1 MKVLQLKQR
10 IFLKIAF
17 RLKRLTTYSH
27 YKPLCWRFYKNKHTL
42 IMKIYLNSMIT
53 LFFSKT
59 AILNSTL
66 GLGALLFG
74 FHFPIFSQG
83 QVKVDAENQHITVFL
98 NRAQI
103 EAHVKTTV
111 QAGTTKMIISNV
123 ATTADPNSIQIGGKG
138 DVVIMGVKFKQNYLG
153 NKKRS
158 VMEDSL
164 KMAKSELE
172 VVDVLVKVAD
182 NERNMLMANS
192 NIKNEK
198 DGATPEDLK
207 EMMDFFRTKLT
218 EIGTRQMQLLR
229 QSKDLQDKINRFQQ
243 QLDSQGT
250 NLNQPAGEIEL
261 TLQAKAYSS
270 VELNLTYI
278 ANNAGWSPVYD
289 IRAKDLKSNID
300 LAYRAN
306 VYQSTGLDWKN
317 VKLTLSTA
325 NPAEGGTKPELFAQY
340 LSVFEPV
347 VIQSKNIRMMKSEN
361 APQAMAMDAVPLN
374 EVATTASFVN
384 TVQTTLAINFDIS
397 IPYTIP
403 SGGIAELVDIQNH
416 SLSSS
421 FKYYSVPKFDKDAFL
436 TAIITDWEKYNLL
449 PGTANVYFEGT
460 FVGKTD
466 IANGEAKDSLLIS
479 MGRDKKIISKRETI
493 EEFKSRKNIGSNIRE
508 SFGYRI
514 TLRNTKNEPISIVME
529 DQLPI
534 SQDSRIEVELEDA
547 IGADFNRET
556 GKLTWKLILQPLE
569 NKEILLKYSVKY
581 PKGKNIQ
588 GL

>member
-1 MKVLQLKQR
+1 
-10 IFLKIAF
+10 
-17 RLKRLTTYSH
+17 
-27 YKPLCWRFYKNKHTL
+27 
-42 IMKIYLNSMIT
+42 MKIYLQSLLT

-74 FHFPIFSQG
+74 FHFPILSQG
-83 QVKVDAENQHITVFL
+83 QVKIEAENQHITVFL

-103 EAHVKTTV
+103 EARVKTTV
-111 QAGTTKMIISNV
+111 QAGTTKMIIGNV

-158 VMEDSL
+158 VLEDSL

-172 VVDVLVKVAD
+172 VVDVLVQVAE

-198 DGATPEDLK
+198 DGVTPEDLK

-218 EIGTRQMQLLR
+218 EIGTRQMQLVR

-243 QLDSQGT
+243 QLTSQGT
-250 NLNQPAGEIEL
+250 NVNQPAGEIEL

-289 IRAKDLKSNID
+289 IRAKDVKSNID

-306 VYQSTGLDWKN
+306 VYQSTGIDWKN

-325 NPAEGGTKPELFAQY
+325 NPAEGGTKPELYTQNVSIY
-340 LSVFEPV
+340 EPV
-347 VIQSKNIRMMKSEN
+347 VIQAKNARRMSMNE
-361 APQAMAMDAVPLN
+361 APPAAMTLDSAVPGLA
-374 EVATTASFVN
+374 VSTTAEYVN
-384 TVQTTLAINFDIS
+384 TVQSTLAVNFDIS
-397 IPYTIP
+397 IPYNIN
-403 SGGIAELVDIQNH
+403 SGGNDDLVDIQNH
-416 SLSSS
+416 SLRST
-421 FKYYSVPKFDKDAFL
+421 FKYYTVPKFDKDAFL
-436 TAIITDWEKYNLL
+436 TAVITDWEKYNLL
-449 PGTANVYFEGT
+449 PGTANIYFEGT
-460 FVGKTD
+460 FVGTTD
-466 IANGEAKDSLLIS
+466 IAGGEAKDSLLIS
-479 MGRDKKIISKRETI
+479 MGRDKKIISKREVI
-493 EEFKSRKNIGSNIRE
+493 EEFKSRKNVGSNIRE
-508 SFGYRI
+508 TFGYRI
-514 TLRNTKNEPISIVME
+514 TLRNTKNEPISIVLE
-529 DQLPI
+529 DQAPI

-556 GKLTWKLILQPLE
+556 GKLTWKLTLQPLE
-569 NKEILLKYSVKY
+569 NKEILLKYNIKY

>member
-1 MKVLQLKQR
+1 
-10 IFLKIAF
+10 
-17 RLKRLTTYSH
+17 
-27 YKPLCWRFYKNKHTL
+27 
-42 IMKIYLNSMIT
+42 MKIYLQSLLT

-66 GLGALLFG
+66 GIGALLFG

-103 EAHVKTTV
+103 DARVKTTV
-111 QAGTTKMIISNV
+111 QAGTTKMIIGNV
-123 ATTADPNSIQIGGKG
+123 ATTADANSIQIGGKG

-158 VMEDSL
+158 VLEDSL

-207 EMMDFFRTKLT
+207 EMLDFFRTKLT
-218 EIGTRQMQLLR
+218 EIGTRQMQLVR
-229 QSKDLQDKINRFQQ
+229 QSKELQDKINRFQQ
-243 QLDSQGT
+243 QLNSQGT
-250 NLNQPAGEIEL
+250 NVNQPAGEIEL
-261 TLQAKAYSS
+261 TLQAKAYSA

-289 IRAKDLKSNID
+289 IRAKDVKSNID

-306 VYQSTGLDWKN
+306 VYQSTGIDWKN

-325 NPAEGGTKPELFAQY
+325 NPAEGGTKPELYTQNVSIY
-340 LSVFEPV
+340 EPI
-347 VIQSKNIRMMKSEN
+347 VIQTKNSRMMKSEN
-361 APQAMAMDAVPLN
+361 VPQAMAMDAAPLN
-374 EVATTASFVN
+374 EVVTTASFVN
-384 TVQTTLAINFDIS
+384 TVQSTLSVNFDIS
-397 IPYTIP
+397 IPYNIP
-403 SGGIAELVDIQNH
+403 SGGNAEMVDIQNH
-416 SLSSS
+416 SLRST
-421 FKYYSVPKFDKDAFL
+421 FKYYTVPKFDKDAFL

-460 FVGKTD
+460 FVGTTD
-466 IANGEAKDSLLIS
+466 IAGGEAKDSLLIS

-493 EEFKSRKNIGSNIRE
+493 EEFKSRKNVGSNIRE
-508 SFGYRI
+508 TFGYRI

-529 DQLPI
+529 DQVPI

-556 GKLTWKLILQPLE
+556 GKLTWKLTLQPLE
-569 NKEILLKYSVKY
+569 NKEILLKYNVKY

>member
-1 MKVLQLKQR
+1 
-10 IFLKIAF
+10 
-17 RLKRLTTYSH
+17 
-27 YKPLCWRFYKNKHTL
+27 
-42 IMKIYLNSMIT
+42 MKIYLKSLLT

-103 EAHVKTTV
+103 DARIKTTV
-111 QAGTTKMIISNV
+111 QAGTSKMIIGNV

-153 NKKRS
+153 NKNRS
-158 VMEDSL
+158 VLEDSL
-164 KMAKSELE
+164 KMVKSELE

-218 EIGTRQMQLLR
+218 EIGTRQMQLVR
-229 QSKDLQDKINRFQQ
+229 QSKDLQEKINRFQQ
-243 QLDSQGT
+243 QLNSQGA
-250 NLNQPAGEIEL
+250 NINQPAGEIEL

-278 ANNAGWSPVYD
+278 ANNAGWSPMYD

-306 VYQSTGLDWKN
+306 VYQSTGIDWKN

-347 VIQSKNIRMMKSEN
+347 VMQSKNIRMMKSEN

-374 EVATTASFVN
+374 EVATSASFVN
-384 TVQTTLAINFDIS
+384 TVQKTLAINFDIS
-397 IPYTIP
+397 IPYSVP

-421 FKYYSVPKFDKDAFL
+421 YKYYSVPKFDKDAFL

-460 FVGKTD
+460 FVGTTD

-514 TLRNTKNEPISIVME
+514 TLRNTKNEAISIVME

-556 GKLTWKLILQPLE
+556 GKLTWKLTLQPLE
-569 NKEILLKYSVKY
+569 NKEILLKYNVKY

>member
-1 MKVLQLKQR
+1 
-10 IFLKIAF
+10 
-17 RLKRLTTYSH
+17 
-27 YKPLCWRFYKNKHTL
+27 
-42 IMKIYLNSMIT
+42 MKIYLQSLLT

-83 QVKVDAENQHITVFL
+83 QVKVEAENQHITVFL

-103 EAHVKTTV
+103 DARIKTTV
-111 QAGTTKMIISNV
+111 QAGTTKMIIGNV

-158 VMEDSL
+158 VLEDSL
-164 KMAKSELE
+164 KIAKNELE
-172 VVDVLVKVAD
+172 VVDVLVKVAE

-218 EIGTRQMQLLR
+218 EIGTRQMQLVR

-243 QLDSQGT
+243 QLTSQGT
-250 NLNQPAGEIEL
+250 NVNQPAGEIEL

-289 IRAKDLKSNID
+289 IRAKDVKSNID

-306 VYQSTGLDWKN
+306 VYQSTGIDWKN

-325 NPAEGGTKPELFAQY
+325 NPAEGGTKPELYTQNVSIY
-340 LSVFEPV
+340 EPV
-347 VIQSKNIRMMKSEN
+347 VIQTKNARMMKVG
-361 APQAMAMDAVPLN
+361 APQAMEMEAAPIMAD
-374 EVATTASFVN
+374 VATSASFVN
-384 TVQTTLAINFDIS
+384 TVQSTLAVNFDIS
-397 IPYTIP
+397 IPYNINS
-403 SGGIAELVDIQNH
+403 SGNEELVDIQNH
-416 SLSSS
+416 SLRST
-421 FKYYSVPKFDKDAFL
+421 FKYYTVPKFDKDAFL
-436 TAIITDWEKYNLL
+436 TAVITDWEKYNLL

-460 FVGKTD
+460 FVGTTE
-466 IANGEAKDSLLIS
+466 IAGGEAKDSLLIS

-493 EEFKSRKNIGSNIRE
+493 EEFKSRKNVGSNIRE
-508 SFGYRI
+508 TFGYRI
-514 TLRNTKNEPISIVME
+514 TLRNTKNEPISIVLE
-529 DQLPI
+529 DQVPI

-556 GKLTWKLILQPLE
+556 GKLTWKLTLQPLE
-569 NKEILLKYSVKY
+569 NKEILLKYNVKY

>member
-1 MKVLQLKQR
+1 
-10 IFLKIAF
+10 
-17 RLKRLTTYSH
+17 
-27 YKPLCWRFYKNKHTL
+27 
-42 IMKIYLNSMIT
+42 MKIYLQSMLT

-59 AILNSTL
+59 TILNSTL

-103 EAHVKTTV
+103 EARVKTTV
-111 QAGTTKMIISNV
+111 QAGTTKMIIGNV

-138 DVVIMGVKFKQNYLG
+138 DVLIMGVKFKQNYLG

-158 VMEDSL
+158 VLEDSL
-164 KMAKSELE
+164 KMAKTEFE
-172 VVDVLVKVAD
+172 VIDVLVKVAD

-207 EMMDFFRTKLT
+207 EMLDFFRTKLT
-218 EIGTRQMQLLR
+218 EIGTRQMQLIR
-229 QSKDLQDKINRFQQ
+229 QSKDLQEKITRFQQ

-270 VELNLTYI
+270 VDLNLTYI

-289 IRAKDLKSNID
+289 IRAKDVKSNID

-306 VYQSTGLDWKN
+306 VYQSTGIDWKN
-317 VKLTLSTA
+317 VKLTLSTI
-325 NPAEGGTKPELFAQY
+325 NPAEGGTKPELYAQY
-340 LSVFEPV
+340 VNIYEPV
-347 VIQSKNIRMMKSEN
+347 VVQTKNVRTMKFE
-361 APQAMAMDAVPLN
+361 APQAMAMESPEAAD
-374 EVATTASFVN
+374 VATTADFIN
-384 TVQTTLAINFDIS
+384 TVQTTLAVNFDIS

-403 SGGIAELVDIQNH
+403 SGGNAEMVDIQKH
-416 SLSSS
+416 SLSST
-421 FKYYSVPKFDKDAFL
+421 FKYYTVPKFDKDAFL
-436 TAIITDWEKYNLL
+436 TSIITDWEKYNLL

-460 FVGKTD
+460 FVGTTD
-466 IANGEAKDSLLIS
+466 IAGGETKDSLLIS
-479 MGRDKKIISKRETI
+479 MGRDKKIISKHETI
-493 EEFKSRKNIGSNIRE
+493 EEFKSRKNVGSIIRE

-514 TLRNTKNEPISIVME
+514 TLRNMKNEPISMVME
-529 DQLPI
+529 DQVPI
-534 SQDSRIEVELEDA
+534 SQDSRIEVELENA

-556 GKLTWKLILQPLE
+556 GKLTWKLTLQPLE
-569 NKEILLKYSVKY
+569 NKEILLKYNVKY

>member
-1 MKVLQLKQR
+1 
-10 IFLKIAF
+10 
-17 RLKRLTTYSH
+17 
-27 YKPLCWRFYKNKHTL
+27 
-42 IMKIYLNSMIT
+42 MKIYLKSLLT

-103 EAHVKTTV
+103 DARIKTTV
-111 QAGTTKMIISNV
+111 QAGTSKMIIGNV

-153 NKKRS
+153 NKNRS
-158 VMEDSL
+158 VLEDSL
-164 KMAKSELE
+164 KMVKSELE

-218 EIGTRQMQLLR
+218 EIGTRQMQLVR
-229 QSKDLQDKINRFQQ
+229 QSKDLQEKINRFQQ
-243 QLDSQGT
+243 QLNSQGA

-270 VELNLTYI
+270 IELNLTYI

-306 VYQSTGLDWKN
+306 VYQSTGIDWKN

-325 NPAEGGTKPELFAQY
+325 NPAEGGTKPELYAQY
-340 LSVFEPV
+340 LSIFEPV
-347 VIQSKNIRMMKSEN
+347 VMQSKNIRMMKSEN

-374 EVATTASFVN
+374 EVATSASFVN
-384 TVQTTLAINFDIS
+384 TVQKTLAINFDIS
-397 IPYTIP
+397 IPYSVP

-421 FKYYSVPKFDKDAFL
+421 YKYYSVPKFDKDAFL

-460 FVGKTD
+460 FVGTTD

-514 TLRNTKNEPISIVME
+514 TLRNTKNEAISIVME

-556 GKLTWKLILQPLE
+556 GKLTWKLTLQPLE
-569 NKEILLKYSVKY
+569 NKEILLKYNVKY

>member
-1 MKVLQLKQR
+1 
-10 IFLKIAF
+10 
-17 RLKRLTTYSH
+17 
-27 YKPLCWRFYKNKHTL
+27 
-42 IMKIYLNSMIT
+42 MKIYLQSLLT

-103 EAHVKTTV
+103 DARVKTTV
-111 QAGTTKMIISNV
+111 QAGTTKMIIGNV
-123 ATTADPNSIQIGGKG
+123 ATTTDPNSIQIGGKG

-158 VMEDSL
+158 VLEDSL

-218 EIGTRQMQLLR
+218 EIGTRQMQLVR

-243 QLDSQGT
+243 QLNSQGT
-250 NLNQPAGEIEL
+250 NVNQPAGEIEL
-261 TLQAKAYSS
+261 TLQAKAYSA

-289 IRAKDLKSNID
+289 IRAKDVKSNID
-300 LAYRAN
+300 LAYHAN
-306 VYQSTGLDWKN
+306 VYQSTGIDWKN

-325 NPAEGGTKPELFAQY
+325 NPAEGGTKPELY
-340 LSVFEPV
+340 TLNVSIYEPV
-347 VIQSKNIRMMKSEN
+347 VVQAKNVRTMKFE
-361 APQAMAMDAVPLN
+361 APQAMAMEAATAMAD
-374 EVATTASFVN
+374 VATSASFVN
-384 TVQTTLAINFDIS
+384 TVQSTLAVNFDIS
-397 IPYTIP
+397 IPYNIP
-403 SGGIAELVDIQNH
+403 SGGNAEMVDIQNH
-416 SLSSS
+416 SLRST
-421 FKYYSVPKFDKDAFL
+421 FKYYTVPKFDKDAFL
-436 TAIITDWEKYNLL
+436 TSIITDWEKYNLL

-460 FVGKTD
+460 FVGTTD
-466 IANGEAKDSLLIS
+466 IAGGEAKDSLLIS

-493 EEFKSRKNIGSNIRE
+493 EEFKSRKNVGSNIRE
-508 SFGYRI
+508 TFGYRI

-529 DQLPI
+529 DQVPI

-547 IGADFNRET
+547 KGADFNRET
-556 GKLTWKLILQPLE
+556 GKLTWKLTLQPLE
-569 NKEILLKYSVKY
+569 NKEILLKYNVKY

>member
-1 MKVLQLKQR
+1 
-10 IFLKIAF
+10 
-17 RLKRLTTYSH
+17 
-27 YKPLCWRFYKNKHTL
+27 
-42 IMKIYLNSMIT
+42 MKIYLQSLLT

-66 GLGALLFG
+66 GIGALLFG

-103 EAHVKTTV
+103 DARIKTTV
-111 QAGTTKMIISNV
+111 QAGTTKMIIGNV

-158 VMEDSL
+158 VLEDSL

-218 EIGTRQMQLLR
+218 EIGTRQMQLVR

-243 QLDSQGT
+243 QLNSQGT
-250 NLNQPAGEIEL
+250 NVNQPAGEIEL

-289 IRAKDLKSNID
+289 IRAKDVKSNID

-306 VYQSTGLDWKN
+306 VYQSTGIDWKN

-325 NPAEGGTKPELFAQY
+325 NPAEGGTKPELYAQY
-340 LSVFEPV
+340 VNIYEPV
-347 VIQSKNIRMMKSEN
+347 VIQTKNARMMKSEN
-361 APQAMAMDAVPLN
+361 APQAMAMEAAPAMAD
-374 EVATTASFVN
+374 VATSASFVN
-384 TVQTTLAINFDIS
+384 TVQSTLAVNFDIS
-397 IPYTIP
+397 IPYNIS
-403 SGGIAELVDIQNH
+403 SGGNAEMVDIQNH
-416 SLSSS
+416 SLRST
-421 FKYYSVPKFDKDAFL
+421 FKYYTVPKYDKDAFL

-460 FVGKTD
+460 FVGTTD
-466 IANGEAKDSLLIS
+466 IAGGEAKDSLLIS

-493 EEFKSRKNIGSNIRE
+493 EEFKSRKNVGSNIRE

-529 DQLPI
+529 DQVPI

-556 GKLTWKLILQPLE
+556 GKLTWKLTLQPLE
-569 NKEILLKYSVKY
+569 NKEILLKYNVKY

>member
-1 MKVLQLKQR
+1 
-10 IFLKIAF
+10 
-17 RLKRLTTYSH
+17 
-27 YKPLCWRFYKNKHTL
+27 
-42 IMKIYLNSMIT
+42 MKIYLQSLLT

-59 AILNSTL
+59 TILNSTL

-103 EAHVKTTV
+103 EARVKTTV
-111 QAGTTKMIISNV
+111 QAGTTKMIIGNV

-138 DVVIMGVKFKQNYLG
+138 DVLIMGVKFKQNYLG

-158 VMEDSL
+158 VLEDSL
-164 KMAKSELE
+164 KMAKTESE
-172 VVDVLVKVAD
+172 VVDVLVEVAD

-207 EMMDFFRTKLT
+207 EMLDFFRTKLT
-218 EIGTRQMQLLR
+218 EIGTRQMQLVR
-229 QSKDLQDKINRFQQ
+229 QSKDLQEKITRFQQ

-261 TLQAKAYSS
+261 TLQAKAYSA

-289 IRAKDLKSNID
+289 IRAKDVKSNID

-306 VYQSTGLDWKN
+306 VYQSTGIDWKN

-325 NPAEGGTKPELFAQY
+325 NPAEGGTKPELYAQY
-340 LSVFEPV
+340 VNIYEPV
-347 VIQSKNIRMMKSEN
+347 VVQPKNVRTMKFE
-361 APQAMAMDAVPLN
+361 APQAMSIEAAPAMAD
-374 EVATTASFVN
+374 VATTASIVN
-384 TVQTTLAINFDIS
+384 TVQSTLAVNFDIS
-397 IPYTIP
+397 ILYSIP
-403 SGGIAELVDIQNH
+403 SGGNAQMVDIQNH
-416 SLSSS
+416 LLRST
-421 FKYYSVPKFDKDAFL
+421 FKYYTVPKFDKDAFL

-449 PGTANVYFEGT
+449 PGTANIYFEGT
-460 FVGKTD
+460 FVGTTD
-466 IANGEAKDSLLIS
+466 IASGEAKDSLLIS

-493 EEFKSRKNIGSNIRE
+493 EEFKSRKNVGSNIRE

-529 DQLPI
+529 DQVPI

-556 GKLTWKLILQPLE
+556 GKLTWKLTLQPLE
-569 NKEILLKYSVKY
+569 NKEVLLKYNVKY

>member
-1 MKVLQLKQR
+1 
-10 IFLKIAF
+10 
-17 RLKRLTTYSH
+17 
-27 YKPLCWRFYKNKHTL
+27 
-42 IMKIYLNSMIT
+42 MKIYLQSLLT

-59 AILNSTL
+59 SILNSTL

-83 QVKVDAENQHITVFL
+83 QIKVDAENQHITVFL

-103 EAHVKTTV
+103 DARVKTTL
-111 QAGTTKMIISNV
+111 QAGTTKMIIGNV

-158 VMEDSL
+158 VLEDSL

-218 EIGTRQMQLLR
+218 EIGTRQMQLVR

-243 QLDSQGT
+243 QLTSQGT
-250 NLNQPAGEIEL
+250 NVNQPAGEIEL
-261 TLQAKAYSS
+261 TLQAKSS
-270 VELNLTYI
+270 SNVELNLTYI

-289 IRAKDLKSNID
+289 IRAKDVKSNID

-306 VYQSTGLDWKN
+306 VYQSTGIDWRN

-325 NPAEGGTKPELFAQY
+325 NPAEGGTKPELYAQY
-340 LSVFEPV
+340 VNIYEPV
-347 VIQSKNIRMMKSEN
+347 VIQTKNARMMKGE
-361 APQAMAMDAVPLN
+361 APQAMEMAAAPAAMADVS
-374 EVATTASFVN
+374 TTASFVN
-384 TVQTTLAINFDIS
+384 TVQSTLAVNFDIS
-397 IPYTIP
+397 IPYNIN
-403 SGGIAELVDIQNH
+403 SGGNAEMVDIQNH
-416 SLSSS
+416 SLRSTY
-421 FKYYSVPKFDKDAFL
+421 KYYTVPKFDKDAFL
-436 TAIITDWEKYNLL
+436 TAVITDWEKYNLL

-460 FVGKTD
+460 FVGTTD
-466 IANGEAKDSLLIS
+466 IAGGEAKDSLLIS
-479 MGRDKKIISKRETI
+479 LGRDKKIISKRETM
-493 EEFKSRKNIGSNIRE
+493 EEFKSRKNVGSNIRE
-508 SFGYRI
+508 SFGYRL

-529 DQLPI
+529 DQVPI

-556 GKLTWKLILQPLE
+556 GKLTWKLTLQPLE
-569 NKEILLKYSVKY
+569 NKEILLKYNVKY

>member
-1 MKVLQLKQR
+1 
-10 IFLKIAF
+10 
-17 RLKRLTTYSH
+17 
-27 YKPLCWRFYKNKHTL
+27 
-42 IMKIYLNSMIT
+42 MKIYLKSLLT

-103 EAHVKTTV
+103 DARIKTTV
-111 QAGTTKMIISNV
+111 QAGTSKMIIGNV
-123 ATTADPNSIQIGGKG
+123 ATTADPNSIQVGGKG

-153 NKKRS
+153 NKNRS
-158 VMEDSL
+158 VLEDSL
-164 KMAKSELE
+164 KMVKSELE

-218 EIGTRQMQLLR
+218 EIGTRQMQLVR
-229 QSKDLQDKINRFQQ
+229 QSKDLQEKINRFQQ
-243 QLDSQGT
+243 QLDSQGA

-278 ANNAGWSPVYD
+278 ANNAGWLPVYD

-306 VYQSTGLDWKN
+306 VYQSTGIDWKN

-347 VIQSKNIRMMKSEN
+347 VMQSKNIRMMKSEN

-374 EVATTASFVN
+374 EVATSASFVN
-384 TVQTTLAINFDIS
+384 TVQKTLAINFDIS
-397 IPYTIP
+397 IPYSVP

-421 FKYYSVPKFDKDAFL
+421 YKYYSVPKFDKDAFL

-460 FVGKTD
+460 FVGTTD

-493 EEFKSRKNIGSNIRE
+493 EEFKSRKNMGSNIRE

-556 GKLTWKLILQPLE
+556 GKLTWKLTLQPLE
-569 NKEILLKYSVKY
+569 NKEILLKYNVKY

>member
-1 MKVLQLKQR
+1 
-10 IFLKIAF
+10 
-17 RLKRLTTYSH
+17 
-27 YKPLCWRFYKNKHTL
+27 
-42 IMKIYLNSMIT
+42 MKIYLKSLLT

-59 AILNSTL
+59 SILNSTL

-103 EAHVKTTV
+103 DARIKTTV
-111 QAGTTKMIISNV
+111 QVGTSKMIIGNV

-153 NKKRS
+153 NKNRS
-158 VMEDSL
+158 VLEDSL
-164 KMAKSELE
+164 KMVKSELE

-218 EIGTRQMQLLR
+218 EIGTRQMQLVR
-229 QSKDLQDKINRFQQ
+229 QSKDLQEKITRFQQ

-261 TLQAKAYSS
+261 TLQAKAYSA

-289 IRAKDLKSNID
+289 IRAKDVKSNID

-306 VYQSTGLDWKN
+306 VYQSTGIDWKN

-325 NPAEGGTKPELFAQY
+325 NPAEGGTKPELYAQY
-340 LSVFEPV
+340 VNIYEPV
-347 VIQSKNIRMMKSEN
+347 VVQPKNVRTMKFE
-361 APQAMAMDAVPLN
+361 APQAMSIEAAPAMAD
-374 EVATTASFVN
+374 VATTASIVN
-384 TVQTTLAINFDIS
+384 TVQSTLAVNFDIS
-397 IPYTIP
+397 ILYSIP
-403 SGGIAELVDIQNH
+403 SGGNAQMVDIQNH
-416 SLSSS
+416 LLRST
-421 FKYYSVPKFDKDAFL
+421 FKYYTVPKFDKDAFL

-449 PGTANVYFEGT
+449 PGTANIYFEGT
-460 FVGKTD
+460 FVGTTD
-466 IANGEAKDSLLIS
+466 IAGGEAKDSLLIS

-493 EEFKSRKNIGSNIRE
+493 EEFKSRKNVGSNIRE

-514 TLRNTKNEPISIVME
+514 TLRNTKNEPIFIVME
-529 DQLPI
+529 DQVPI

-556 GKLTWKLILQPLE
+556 GKLTWKLTLQPLE
-569 NKEILLKYSVKY
+569 NKEVLLKYNVKY

>member
-1 MKVLQLKQR
+1 
-10 IFLKIAF
+10 
-17 RLKRLTTYSH
+17 
-27 YKPLCWRFYKNKHTL
+27 
-42 IMKIYLNSMIT
+42 MKIYLQSMLT

-59 AILNSTL
+59 TILNSTL

-83 QVKVDAENQHITVFL
+83 QVKVEAENQHITVFL

-103 EAHVKTTV
+103 EAHVKMTV
-111 QAGTTKMIISNV
+111 QAGTTKMIIGNV
-123 ATTADPNSIQIGGKG
+123 ATTTDPNSIQIGGKG
-138 DVVIMGVKFKQNYLG
+138 DVLIMGVKFKQNYLG

-158 VMEDSL
+158 VLEDSL
-164 KMAKSELE
+164 KMAKTEFE
-172 VVDVLVKVAD
+172 VIDVLVKVAD
-182 NERNMLMANS
+182 NERNVLMANS

-207 EMMDFFRTKLT
+207 EMLDFFRTKLT
-218 EIGTRQMQLLR
+218 EIGTRQMQLVR

-261 TLQAKAYSS
+261 TLQAKSYSA

-289 IRAKDLKSNID
+289 IRAKDVKSNID

-306 VYQSTGLDWKN
+306 VYQSTGIDWKN

-325 NPAEGGTKPELFAQY
+325 NPSEGGTKPELYTQNVSIY
-340 LSVFEPV
+340 EPV
-347 VIQSKNIRMMKSEN
+347 VVQTKNVRMMKFE
-361 APQAMAMDAVPLN
+361 APQAMAMEAAPAMAD
-374 EVATTASFVN
+374 VATSASIVN
-384 TVQTTLAINFDIS
+384 TVQSTLAVNFDIS
-397 IPYTIP
+397 IPYNIP
-403 SGGIAELVDIQNH
+403 PGGNAEMVDIQNH
-416 SLSSS
+416 SLRST
-421 FKYYSVPKFDKDAFL
+421 FKYYTVPKFDKDAFL

-460 FVGKTD
+460 FVGTTD
-466 IANGEAKDSLLIS
+466 IVGGEAKDSLLIS

-493 EEFKSRKNIGSNIRE
+493 EEFKSRKNVGSNIRE

-529 DQLPI
+529 DQVPI

-556 GKLTWKLILQPLE
+556 GKLTWKLTLQPLE
-569 NKEILLKYSVKY
+569 NKEVLLKYSVKY

>member
-1 MKVLQLKQR
+1 
-10 IFLKIAF
+10 
-17 RLKRLTTYSH
+17 
-27 YKPLCWRFYKNKHTL
+27 
-42 IMKIYLNSMIT
+42 MKIYLQSMLT

-59 AILNSTL
+59 TILNSTL

-103 EAHVKTTV
+103 EARLKTTV
-111 QAGTTKMIISNV
+111 QAGTTKMIIGNV
-123 ATTADPNSIQIGGKG
+123 ATTTDPNSIQIGGKG
-138 DVVIMGVKFKQNYLG
+138 DVLIMGVKFKQNYLG

-158 VMEDSL
+158 VLEDSL
-164 KMAKSELE
+164 KMAKTEFE
-172 VVDVLVKVAD
+172 VIDVLVKVAD

-207 EMMDFFRTKLT
+207 EMLDFFRTKLT
-218 EIGTRQMQLLR
+218 EIGTRQMQLVR

-261 TLQAKAYSS
+261 TLQAKSYSA

-289 IRAKDLKSNID
+289 IRAKDVKSNID

-306 VYQSTGLDWKN
+306 VYQSTGIDWKN

-325 NPAEGGTKPELFAQY
+325 NPSEGGTKPELYTQNVSIY
-340 LSVFEPV
+340 EPV
-347 VIQSKNIRMMKSEN
+347 VVQTKNVRMMKFE
-361 APQAMAMDAVPLN
+361 APQAMAMEAAPAMAD
-374 EVATTASFVN
+374 VATSASIVN
-384 TVQTTLAINFDIS
+384 TVQSTLAVNFDIS
-397 IPYTIP
+397 IPYNIP
-403 SGGIAELVDIQNH
+403 SGGNAEMVDIQNH
-416 SLSSS
+416 SLRST
-421 FKYYSVPKFDKDAFL
+421 FKYYTVPKFDKDAFL

-460 FVGKTD
+460 FVGTTD
-466 IANGEAKDSLLIS
+466 IVGGEAKDSLLIS

-493 EEFKSRKNIGSNIRE
+493 EEFKSRKNVGSNIRE

-556 GKLTWKLILQPLE
+556 GKLTWKLTLQPLE
-569 NKEILLKYSVKY
+569 NKEVLLKYSVKY

>member
-1 MKVLQLKQR
+1 
-10 IFLKIAF
+10 
-17 RLKRLTTYSH
+17 
-27 YKPLCWRFYKNKHTL
+27 
-42 IMKIYLNSMIT
+42 MKIYLQSLLT

-59 AILNSTL
+59 SILNSTL

-103 EAHVKTTV
+103 DARVKTTV
-111 QAGTTKMIISNV
+111 QAGTTKMIIGNV

-158 VMEDSL
+158 VLEDSL

-172 VVDVLVKVAD
+172 VVDVLVKVAE

-218 EIGTRQMQLLR
+218 EIGTRQMQLVR

-243 QLDSQGT
+243 QLTSQGT
-250 NLNQPAGEIEL
+250 NVNQPAGEIEL
-261 TLQAKAYSS
+261 TLQAKAYAA

-289 IRAKDLKSNID
+289 IRAKDVKSNID

-306 VYQSTGLDWKN
+306 VYQSTGIDWKN

-325 NPAEGGTKPELFAQY
+325 NPAEGGTKPELYAQY
-340 LSVFEPV
+340 VNIYEPV
-347 VIQSKNIRMMKSEN
+347 VIQTKNARAMKFE
-361 APQAMAMDAVPLN
+361 APQAMEMAAAPAMADVS
-374 EVATTASFVN
+374 TSASFVN
-384 TVQTTLAINFDIS
+384 TVQSTLAVNFDIS
-397 IPYTIP
+397 IPYNIN
-403 SGGIAELVDIQNH
+403 SGGNAEMVDIQNH
-416 SLSSS
+416 SLRSTY
-421 FKYYSVPKFDKDAFL
+421 KYYTVPKFDKDAFL
-436 TAIITDWEKYNLL
+436 TAVITDWEKYNLL

-460 FVGKTD
+460 FVGTTD
-466 IANGEAKDSLLIS
+466 IAGGEAKDSLLIS
-479 MGRDKKIISKRETI
+479 LGRDKKIISKRETI
-493 EEFKSRKNIGSNIRE
+493 EEFKSRKNVGSNIRE
-508 SFGYRI
+508 SFGYRL

-529 DQLPI
+529 DQVPI

-556 GKLTWKLILQPLE
+556 GKLTWKLTLQPLE
-569 NKEILLKYSVKY
+569 NKEILLKYNVKY

>member
-1 MKVLQLKQR
+1 
-10 IFLKIAF
+10 
-17 RLKRLTTYSH
+17 
-27 YKPLCWRFYKNKHTL
+27 
-42 IMKIYLNSMIT
+42 MKIYLKSLLT

-103 EAHVKTTV
+103 DARIKTTV
-111 QAGTTKMIISNV
+111 QAGTSKMIIGNV

-153 NKKRS
+153 NKNRS
-158 VMEDSL
+158 VLEDSL

-229 QSKDLQDKINRFQQ
+229 QSKDLQEKIKRFQQ

-278 ANNAGWSPVYD
+278 ANNAGWLPVYD

-306 VYQSTGLDWKN
+306 VYQSTGIDWKN

-347 VIQSKNIRMMKSEN
+347 VMQSKNIRMMKSEN

-374 EVATTASFVN
+374 EVATSASFVN
-384 TVQTTLAINFDIS
+384 TVQKTLAINFDIS
-397 IPYTIP
+397 IPYSVP

-421 FKYYSVPKFDKDAFL
+421 YKYYSVPKFDKDAFL

-460 FVGKTD
+460 FVGTTD

-514 TLRNTKNEPISIVME
+514 TLRNTKNEAISIVME

-556 GKLTWKLILQPLE
+556 GKLTWKLTLQPLE
-569 NKEILLKYSVKY
+569 NKEILLKYNVKY

>member
-1 MKVLQLKQR
+1 
-10 IFLKIAF
+10 
-17 RLKRLTTYSH
+17 
-27 YKPLCWRFYKNKHTL
+27 
-42 IMKIYLNSMIT
+42 MKIYLQSMLT

-59 AILNSTL
+59 TILNSTL

-103 EAHVKTTV
+103 EARVKTTV
-111 QAGTTKMIISNV
+111 QAGTTKMIIGNV

-138 DVVIMGVKFKQNYLG
+138 DVLIMGVKFKQNYLG

-158 VMEDSL
+158 VLEDSL
-164 KMAKSELE
+164 KMAKTESE

-207 EMMDFFRTKLT
+207 EMLDFFRTKLT
-218 EIGTRQMQLLR
+218 EIGTRQMQLVR
-229 QSKDLQDKINRFQQ
+229 QSKDLQEKITRFQQ

-261 TLQAKAYSS
+261 TLQAKAYSA

-289 IRAKDLKSNID
+289 IRAKDVKSNID

-306 VYQSTGLDWKN
+306 VYQSTGIDWKN

-325 NPAEGGTKPELFAQY
+325 NPAEGGTKPELYAQY
-340 LSVFEPV
+340 VNIYEPV
-347 VIQSKNIRMMKSEN
+347 VVQPKNVRTMKFE
-361 APQAMAMDAVPLN
+361 APQAMSIEAAPAMAD
-374 EVATTASFVN
+374 VATTASIVN
-384 TVQTTLAINFDIS
+384 TVQSTLAVNFDIS
-397 IPYTIP
+397 ILYSIP
-403 SGGIAELVDIQNH
+403 SGGNAQMVDIQNH
-416 SLSSS
+416 LLRST
-421 FKYYSVPKFDKDAFL
+421 FKYYTVPKFDKDAFL

-449 PGTANVYFEGT
+449 PGTANIYFEGT
-460 FVGKTD
+460 FVGTTD
-466 IANGEAKDSLLIS
+466 IASGEAKDSLLIS

-493 EEFKSRKNIGSNIRE
+493 EEFKSRKNVGSNIRE

-529 DQLPI
+529 DQVPI

-556 GKLTWKLILQPLE
+556 GKLTWKLTLQPLE
-569 NKEILLKYSVKY
+569 NKEVLLKYNVKY

>member
-1 MKVLQLKQR
+1 
-10 IFLKIAF
+10 
-17 RLKRLTTYSH
+17 
-27 YKPLCWRFYKNKHTL
+27 
-42 IMKIYLNSMIT
+42 MKIYLKSLLT

-59 AILNSTL
+59 SILNSTL

-103 EAHVKTTV
+103 DARVKTTV
-111 QAGTTKMIISNV
+111 QAGTTKMIIGNV

-158 VMEDSL
+158 VLEDSL

-243 QLDSQGT
+243 QLTSQGT
-250 NLNQPAGEIEL
+250 NVNQPAGEIEL
-261 TLQAKAYSS
+261 TLQAKAYSA

-289 IRAKDLKSNID
+289 IRAKDVKSNID

-306 VYQSTGLDWKN
+306 VYQSTGIDWKN
-317 VKLTLSTA
+317 VRLTLSTA
-325 NPAEGGTKPELFAQY
+325 NPAEGGTKPELYAQY
-340 LSVFEPV
+340 VNIYEPV
-347 VIQSKNIRMMKSEN
+347 VVQAKNVRTMKFE
-361 APQAMAMDAVPLN
+361 APQAMAMEAAPAMAD
-374 EVATTASFVN
+374 VATSASFVN
-384 TVQTTLAINFDIS
+384 TVQSTLAVNFDIS
-397 IPYTIP
+397 IPYNIN
-403 SGGIAELVDIQNH
+403 SGGNAEMVDIQNH
-416 SLSSS
+416 SLRST
-421 FKYYSVPKFDKDAFL
+421 FKYYTVPKFDKDAFL

-460 FVGKTD
+460 FVGTTD
-466 IANGEAKDSLLIS
+466 IAGGEAKDSLLIS

-493 EEFKSRKNIGSNIRE
+493 EEFKSRKNVGSNIRE
-508 SFGYRI
+508 TFGYRI

-529 DQLPI
+529 DQVPI

-556 GKLTWKLILQPLE
+556 GKLTWKLTLQPLE
-569 NKEILLKYSVKY
+569 NKEILLKYNVKY

>member
-1 MKVLQLKQR
+1 
-10 IFLKIAF
+10 
-17 RLKRLTTYSH
+17 
-27 YKPLCWRFYKNKHTL
+27 
-42 IMKIYLNSMIT
+42 MKIYLQSMLT

-59 AILNSTL
+59 TILNSTL
-66 GLGALLFG
+66 RLGALLFG

-103 EAHVKTTV
+103 EARLKTTV
-111 QAGTTKMIISNV
+111 QAGTTKMIIGNV

-138 DVVIMGVKFKQNYLG
+138 DVLIMGVKFKQNYLG

-158 VMEDSL
+158 VLEDSL
-164 KMAKSELE
+164 KMAKTEFE
-172 VVDVLVKVAD
+172 VIDVLVKVAD

-207 EMMDFFRTKLT
+207 EMLDFFRTKLT
-218 EIGTRQMQLLR
+218 EIGTRQMQLVR
-229 QSKDLQDKINRFQQ
+229 QSKDLQEKITRFQQ

-270 VELNLTYI
+270 VDLNLTYI

-289 IRAKDLKSNID
+289 IRAKDVKSNID

-306 VYQSTGLDWKN
+306 VYQSTGIDWKN
-317 VKLTLSTA
+317 VKLTLSTI
-325 NPAEGGTKPELFAQY
+325 NPAEGGTKPELYAQY
-340 LSVFEPV
+340 VNIYEPAVVQPKNVRSMKFE
-347 VIQSKNIRMMKSEN
+347 
-361 APQAMAMDAVPLN
+361 APQAMSIEAQPEAAD
-374 EVATTASFVN
+374 VATTADFIN
-384 TVQTTLAINFDIS
+384 TVQTTLAVNFDIS

-403 SGGIAELVDIQNH
+403 SGGNAEMVDIQNH
-416 SLSSS
+416 SLSST
-421 FKYYSVPKFDKDAFL
+421 FKYYTVPKFDKDAFL

-460 FVGKTD
+460 FVGTTD
-466 IANGEAKDSLLIS
+466 IAGGETKDSLLIS
-479 MGRDKKIISKRETI
+479 MGRDKKIISKHETI
-493 EEFKSRKNIGSNIRE
+493 EEFKSRKNVGSIIRE

-514 TLRNTKNEPISIVME
+514 TLRNTKNEPISMVME
-529 DQLPI
+529 DQVPI
-534 SQDSRIEVELEDA
+534 SQDSRIEVELENA

-556 GKLTWKLILQPLE
+556 GKLTWKLTLQPLE
-569 NKEILLKYSVKY
+569 NKEILLKYNVKY

>member
-1 MKVLQLKQR
+1 
-10 IFLKIAF
+10 
-17 RLKRLTTYSH
+17 
-27 YKPLCWRFYKNKHTL
+27 
-42 IMKIYLNSMIT
+42 MKIYLKSLLT
-53 LFFSKT
+53 LFFSKS

-103 EAHVKTTV
+103 DARIKTTV
-111 QAGTTKMIISNV
+111 QAGTSKMIIGNV

-153 NKKRS
+153 NKNRS
-158 VMEDSL
+158 VLEDSL

-229 QSKDLQDKINRFQQ
+229 QSKDLQEKIKRFQQ

-278 ANNAGWSPVYD
+278 ANNAGWLPVYD

-306 VYQSTGLDWKN
+306 VYQSTGIDWKN

-347 VIQSKNIRMMKSEN
+347 VMQSKNIRMMKSEN

-374 EVATTASFVN
+374 EVATSASFVN
-384 TVQTTLAINFDIS
+384 TVQKTLAINFDIS
-397 IPYTIP
+397 IPYSVP

-421 FKYYSVPKFDKDAFL
+421 YKYYSVPKFDKDAFL

-460 FVGKTD
+460 FVGTTD

-514 TLRNTKNEPISIVME
+514 TLRNTKNEAISIVME

-556 GKLTWKLILQPLE
+556 GKLTWKLTLQPLE
-569 NKEILLKYSVKY
+569 NKEILLKYNVKY

>member
-1 MKVLQLKQR
+1 
-10 IFLKIAF
+10 
-17 RLKRLTTYSH
+17 
-27 YKPLCWRFYKNKHTL
+27 
-42 IMKIYLNSMIT
+42 MKIYLKSLLT

-103 EAHVKTTV
+103 DARIKTTV
-111 QAGTTKMIISNV
+111 QAGTSKMIIGNV
-123 ATTADPNSIQIGGKG
+123 ATTADPNSIQVGGKG

-153 NKKRS
+153 NKNRS
-158 VMEDSL
+158 VLEDSL
-164 KMAKSELE
+164 KMVKSELE

-229 QSKDLQDKINRFQQ
+229 QSKDLQEKINRFQQ
-243 QLDSQGT
+243 QLNSQGA

-278 ANNAGWSPVYD
+278 ANNAGWLPVYD

-306 VYQSTGLDWKN
+306 VYQSTGIDWKN

-325 NPAEGGTKPELFAQY
+325 NPAEGGTKPELYAQY
-340 LSVFEPV
+340 LSIFEPV
-347 VIQSKNIRMMKSEN
+347 VMQSKNIRMMKSEN

-384 TVQTTLAINFDIS
+384 AVQTTLAINFDIS

-514 TLRNTKNEPISIVME
+514 TLRNTKNEPISIMME

-534 SQDSRIEVELEDA
+534 SQDSRIEVELEEDA

-569 NKEILLKYSVKY
+569 NKEILLKYNVKY

>member
-1 MKVLQLKQR
+1 
-10 IFLKIAF
+10 
-17 RLKRLTTYSH
+17 
-27 YKPLCWRFYKNKHTL
+27 
-42 IMKIYLNSMIT
+42 MKIYLKSLLT

-103 EAHVKTTV
+103 DARIKTTV
-111 QAGTTKMIISNV
+111 QAGTSKMIIGNV
-123 ATTADPNSIQIGGKG
+123 ATTADPNSIQVGGKG

-153 NKKRS
+153 NKNRS
-158 VMEDSL
+158 VLEDSL

-229 QSKDLQDKINRFQQ
+229 QSKDLQEKIKRFQQ

-278 ANNAGWSPVYD
+278 ANNAGWLPVYD

-306 VYQSTGLDWKN
+306 VYQSTGIDWKN

-347 VIQSKNIRMMKSEN
+347 VMQSKNIRMMKSEN

-374 EVATTASFVN
+374 EVATSASFVN
-384 TVQTTLAINFDIS
+384 TVQKTLAINFDIS
-397 IPYTIP
+397 IPYSVP

-421 FKYYSVPKFDKDAFL
+421 YKYYSVPKFDKDAFL

-460 FVGKTD
+460 FVGTTD

-493 EEFKSRKNIGSNIRE
+493 EEFKSRKNMGSNIRE

-514 TLRNTKNEPISIVME
+514 TLRNTKNEAISIVME

-556 GKLTWKLILQPLE
+556 GKLTWKLTLQPLE
-569 NKEILLKYSVKY
+569 NKEILLKYNVKY

>member
-1 MKVLQLKQR
+1 MK
-10 IFLKIAF
+10 IFLQS
-17 RLKRLTTYSH
+17 LL
-27 YKPLCWRFYKNKHTL
+27 
-42 IMKIYLNSMIT
+42 T

-83 QVKVDAENQHITVFL
+83 QVKIDAENQHITVFL

-103 EAHVKTTV
+103 DARVKTTV
-111 QAGTTKMIISNV
+111 QAGTTKMIIGNV
-123 ATTADPNSIQIGGKG
+123 ATTTDPNSIQIGGKG

-158 VMEDSL
+158 VLEDSL

-218 EIGTRQMQLLR
+218 EIGTRQMQLVR

-261 TLQAKAYSS
+261 TLQAKVYSS

-289 IRAKDLKSNID
+289 IRAKDVKSNID

-306 VYQSTGLDWKN
+306 VYQSTGIDWKN

-325 NPAEGGTKPELFAQY
+325 NPAEGGTKPELYTQNVSIY
-340 LSVFEPV
+340 EPV
-347 VIQSKNIRMMKSEN
+347 VVQTKNVRAMKFE
-361 APQAMAMDAVPLN
+361 APQAMAMEAAPAMAD
-374 EVATTASFVN
+374 VATSASFVN
-384 TVQTTLAINFDIS
+384 TVQSTLAVNFDIS
-397 IPYTIP
+397 ILYNIP
-403 SGGIAELVDIQNH
+403 SGGNAEMVDIQNH
-416 SLSSS
+416 SLRST
-421 FKYYSVPKFDKDAFL
+421 FKYYTVPKFDKDAFL

-460 FVGKTD
+460 FVGTTD
-466 IANGEAKDSLLIS
+466 IAGGEAKDSLLIS

-493 EEFKSRKNIGSNIRE
+493 EEFKSRKNVGSNIRE

-514 TLRNTKNEPISIVME
+514 TLRNMKNEPISIVME
-529 DQLPI
+529 DQVPI

-556 GKLTWKLILQPLE
+556 GKLTWKLTLQPLE
-569 NKEILLKYSVKY
+569 NKEILLKYIVKY

>member
-1 MKVLQLKQR
+1 MK
-10 IFLKIAF
+10 IFLQS
-17 RLKRLTTYSH
+17 LL
-27 YKPLCWRFYKNKHTL
+27 
-42 IMKIYLNSMIT
+42 T

-83 QVKVDAENQHITVFL
+83 QVKIDAENQHITVFL

-103 EAHVKTTV
+103 DARVKTTV
-111 QAGTTKMIISNV
+111 QAGTTKMIIGNV

-158 VMEDSL
+158 VLEDSL

-218 EIGTRQMQLLR
+218 EIGTRQMQLVR

-261 TLQAKAYSS
+261 TLQAKVYSS

-289 IRAKDLKSNID
+289 IRAKDVKSNID

-306 VYQSTGLDWKN
+306 VYQSTGIDWKN

-325 NPAEGGTKPELFAQY
+325 NPAEGGTKPELYTQNVSIY
-340 LSVFEPV
+340 EPV
-347 VIQSKNIRMMKSEN
+347 VVQTKNVRTMKFE
-361 APQAMAMDAVPLN
+361 APQAMAMEAAPVMAD
-374 EVATTASFVN
+374 VATSASFVN
-384 TVQTTLAINFDIS
+384 TVQSTLAVNFDIS
-397 IPYTIP
+397 ILYNIP
-403 SGGIAELVDIQNH
+403 SGGNAEMVDIQNH
-416 SLSSS
+416 SLRST
-421 FKYYSVPKFDKDAFL
+421 FKYYTVPKFDKDAFL

-460 FVGKTD
+460 FVGTTD
-466 IANGEAKDSLLIS
+466 IAGGEAKDSLLIS

-529 DQLPI
+529 DQVPI

-556 GKLTWKLILQPLE
+556 GKLTWKLTLQPLE
-569 NKEILLKYSVKY
+569 NKEVLLKYNVKY